1 MNTVSAKVWIV
12 LLALAL
18 VLPSIGPLMD
28 HHFAELQPDHRHL
41 GPPRHHTHAYSHQHG
56 HSQSTSG
63 ETVDAA
69 GAGAV
74 YNHDSGPPAV
84 VVVTGSDMAIQSFLR
99 YEPTSEFTWPPPSFA
114 QANQTFTAPPEK
126 PPQQAL

>member
-1 MNTVSAKVWIV
+1 MNTVSVKFWVV

-18 VLPSIGPLMD
+18 GLPSIGPLMD

-41 GPPRHHTHAYSHQHG
+41 GPTQQHVHAYSHQHG
-56 HSQSTSG
+56 HSQSTAG
-63 ETVDAA
+63 ETVA
-69 GAGAV
+69 AGAV

-99 YEPTSEFTWPPPSFA
+99 FEPSSEFTLPPSSSV
-114 QANQTFTAPPEK
+114 QANQTFMAPPEK